1 MRKSKM
7 SICTEDRKDLA
18 TSILIWNKK
27 TGFIAIRKGN
37 GSANLTTED
46 EESGKVDYM
55 LVSFYRYNGAGFMEE
70 VETESSDNYVM
81 LDDLYFDKFKNV
93 EEIIDY
99 CIAIEVIPDR
109 KYVILYAEQEKTYGK
124 K

>member
-7 SICTEDRKDLA
+7 SICTEDGKGLA

-37 GSANLTTED
+37 GSTDLTTED

-55 LVSFYRYNGAGFMEE
+55 FVSFYKYNRAGFIEE
-70 VETESSDNYVM
+70 VETDLPDCYVM

-99 CIAIEVIPDR
+99 CIATETVPDH
-109 KYVILYAEQEKTYGK
+109 KYVILYAEQEKAYGK